1 MSREEET
8 EKGMVVMRRGKGCK
22 NGVSL
27 YLYGDGNKGGG
38 DKEVDD

>member
-1 MSREEET
+1 
-8 EKGMVVMRRGKGCK
+8 MVVMRRGKGCK

-27 YLYGDGNKGGG
+27 YLYDDNKGSE